1 METHHFCLI
10 KQVNTPKKKSANPT
24 HAGMTIRTISKA
36 SGKNTKAKHEFMD
49 SLVIILQSV
58 ICNHYQ

>member
-36 SGKNTKAKHEFMD
+36 SEKNTKAKHEFMD
-49 SLVIILQSV
+49 SLVIIL
-58 ICNHYQ
+58 